1 MHVRLKGVR
10 QDSSGTIYDLRYM
23 GTDDVVDA
31 DAQIPIGPRY
41 LELDELAAAPAA
53 PAANKVRL
61 FSKDSGAGKTQIC
74 ARFPTGAV
82 VVLGVEP

>member
-1 MHVRLKGVR
+1 MHVRLKGLR
-10 QDSSGTIYDLRYM
+10 QDANGTVYELRFM
-23 GTDDVVDA
+23 GADDVVDVET
-31 DAQIPIGPRY
+31 QIPVGPRY
-41 LELDELAAAPAA
+41 LELDELAASPAA

-61 FSKDSGAGKTQIC
+61 FSKDSGAGKTQVC

>member
-1 MHVRLKGVR
+1 MGSDDTV
-10 QDSSGTIYDLRYM
+10 DSES
-23 GTDDVVDA
+23 
-31 DAQIPIGPRY
+31 QIPVGPRY
-41 LELDELAAAPAA
+41 LELDELATSPAA